1 MSQLI
6 RITVLG
12 ALLALFATSAIA
24 DAADPQTTPPVIPAI
39 ESDQPTAYRLEWS
52 SPTDWKITEI
62 DPAAARSNLTATV
75 DGSSVCNVLMNTPF
89 KSGAK
94 IYADGSAAC
103 TPDVNFVNGT
113 DYLFRGLGPT
123 YVIGQQYKQANTN
136 YVAWQPSGDCAAS
149 TWAYFHEVP
158 SLQACSS
165 INGCSLAGPFTS
177 NYHYYSC

>member
-62 DPAAARSNLTATV
+62 DPAAAR
-75 DGSSVCNVLMNTPF
+75 
-89 KSGAK
+89 
-94 IYADGSAAC
+94 
-103 TPDVNFVNGT
+103 
-113 DYLFRGLGPT
+113 
-123 YVIGQQYKQANTN
+123 
-136 YVAWQPSGDCAAS
+136 GD
-149 TWAYFHEVP
+149 P
-158 SLQACSS
+158 
-165 INGCSLAGPFTS
+165 P
-177 NYHYYSC
+177 